1 VDQTNLARPQK
12 KAHRLNAWLVFLD
25 ECGLLMGPL
34 VRRSWQPRGQTPV
47 LVQRG
52 RHLEKVSALA
62 ALCVSPHRN
71 RVRLYFRLHPKAEI
85 GTRQV
90 IGFLRQLNQE
100 LKGPC
105 VLVWDRLNAHRAKR
119 TAQFVASVH
128 HLHTFFLPA
137 YAPELNPVE
146 YAWGYLKMNPLA
158 NRPTFET
165 TELAALTHRH
175 ARALQ
180 SNEPLLRS
188 FLRHSPLFLRLR

>member
-1 VDQTNLARPQK
+1 
-12 KAHRLNAWLVFLD
+12 
-25 ECGLLMGPL
+25 MGPL

-52 RHLEKVSALA
+52 RRLEKVSAIA
-62 ALCVSPHRN
+62 ALCVSPRRD
-71 RVRLYFRLHPKAEI
+71 RVQLYFRLHPKTEVRA
-85 GTRQV
+85 RQV
-90 IGFLRQLNQE
+90 IAFLHQLNQE

-158 NRPTFET
+158 NRPTFESD
-165 TELAALTHRH
+165 ELAALTRRH
-175 ARALQ
+175 TRALQ
-180 SNEPLLRS
+180 RDEPLLRS
-188 FLRHSPLFLRLR
+188 FLHHRPLFLRLR

>member
-1 VDQTNLARPQK
+1 
-12 KAHRLNAWLVFLD
+12 
-25 ECGLLMGPL
+25 MGPL

-52 RHLEKVSALA
+52 RRLEKVSALA
-62 ALCVSPHRN
+62 ALCVSPRRD

-90 IGFLRQLNQE
+90 IGFPRHLNQE
-100 LKGPC
+100 LHRPWW
-105 VLVWDRLNAHRAKR
+105 LLWDRLNAHRVKR
-119 TAQFVASVH
+119 TAQLVEGVD
-128 HLHTFFLPA
+128 HLHPFFLPA

-146 YAWGYLKMNPLA
+146 YACGYLKMNPLA

-165 TELAALTHRH
+165 AELAALTHRH
-175 ARALQ
+175 ARAVQ
-180 SNEPLLRS
+180 SNELLLRS